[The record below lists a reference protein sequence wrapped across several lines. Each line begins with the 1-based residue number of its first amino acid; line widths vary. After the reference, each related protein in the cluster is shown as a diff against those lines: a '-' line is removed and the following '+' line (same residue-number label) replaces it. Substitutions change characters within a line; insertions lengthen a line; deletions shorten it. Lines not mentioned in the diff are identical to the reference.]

1 MTAFVEMKATWAE
14 LIILNNWRLY
24 YKIIL
29 HSEICYASGQGIQ
42 PIYLEYEHSG
52 MTSQNRSNLN
62 WPLQGK
68 PDKASFN
75 IWKRYIKN
83 SLSTLITTT

>member
-1 MTAFVEMKATWAE
+1 MATEKQCKNDQFLMTAFVEMKATQAE

-29 HSEICYASGQGIQ
+29 CSEICYASGQSIQ

-52 MTSQNRSNLN
+52 MTSQNRSTLN

-68 PDKASFN
+68 PDKASLN
-75 IWKRYIKN
+75 IWK
-83 SLSTLITTT
+83 